1 MRKRSRNP
9 HNVRVVITGIGT
21 INPLGNN
28 VKEYWDNLIQGKSG
42 IRLAQHT
49 DLSDYDVKIAGEIDL
64 PDLSEYFPEKKMLK
78 RLDRYVILAHV
89 AGTQAIRDSG
99 IDIDKAP
106 HRYGALIGSG
116 DGGVMTR
123 FDDISKISQ
132 RGMRAISPFYCVNTL
147 PSTGAGYLAQ
157 KWNLQGP
164 CFSVSSACAT
174 SNHALGIAAS
184 LIKMGMA
191 DAIFAGGSETLAN
204 IIGIGAL
211 GNIFALSDRNESPQ
225 TASRP
230 FDKDR
235 DGFVVGEGAGV
246 LCLEEL
252 SHAQKR
258 GAHIYAELTGFGC
271 SCDAYDMVAPHPEGR
286 GSALAM
292 LSALED
298 ATISPEE
305 INLINAHGT
314 STQIGDLAES
324 AAINRI
330 FKEYATAIPVN
341 STKSMVGHLI
351 GAAGAVEA
359 IAALLAID
367 KSIAHAT
374 INQFE
379 QDPQI
384 NLNVIKN
391 EPLEVNIEHILCN
404 SFGFG
409 GQNACVVL
417 SAFKK

>member
-1 MRKRSRNP
+1 MRKRRRNP
-9 HNVRVVITGIGT
+9 HNVRVVITGLGT

-132 RGMRAISPFYCVNTL
+132 RGMRAISSFYCVNTL

-211 GNIFALSDRNESPQ
+211 GNIFALSERNESPQ

-230 FDKDR
+230 FDKYR
-235 DGFVVGEGAGV
+235 DGFVLGEGAGV

-252 SHAQKR
+252 GHAQKR
-258 GAHIYAELTGFGC
+258 GAHIYAEFTGFGC

-286 GSALAM
+286 GAALAM
-292 LSALED
+292 QFAMED
-298 ATISPEE
+298 AGLAPKD

-314 STQIGDLAES
+314 STPLGDQAES
-324 AAINRI
+324 AAINKI
-330 FKEYATAIPVN
+330 FREHATKVPVH
-341 STKSMVGHLI
+341 STKSMIGHLI

-359 IAALLAID
+359 IAAILALDNRIV
-367 KSIAHAT
+367 HPT

-379 QDPQI
+379 QDPEI
-384 NLNVIKN
+384 NLNVVKDKPVEIQ
-391 EPLEVNIEHILCN
+391 VEHILSN

-409 GQNACVVL
+409 GQNACVVI
-417 SAFKK
+417 SAFRE